1 MRIDAPAERFDSPD
15 VAGVMRAWEQ
25 GIAVLLDLDP
35 QPHPLLEAPL
45 PLDEWRARGL
55 GDFERALAGARRA
68 HCALA

>member
-35 QPHPLLEAPL
+35 RPHPTLEAPL
-45 PLDEWRARGL
+45 PLDEWRVRGL
-55 GDFERALAGARRA
+55 GDLERGLACARRA
-68 HCALA
+68 LRVLA